1 MPPESW
7 SERQAR
13 AIARS
18 IIEFHL
24 DTPPDRVVEMSGGLS
39 NHVYTAYHAK
49 GAFIVRFSPAAE
61 KIEDFLKEQWVL
73 SKVHETG
80 VPTPEVL
87 QVGTEPVSV
96 PYMVS
101 RKAEGRAAVHHPQR
115 LSIARE
121 MGRLLAR
128 IHTIQTSGYGTTFD
142 WSQNVLSRN
151 ETWAD
156 FLRDEWE
163 VEERMRVLEE
173 QEMLRAGQSR
183 SLRDIV
189 RRISQWDAP
198 PVLNHCDM
206 RLKNVLVDEAGKIT
220 AIIDWEDAR
229 SCPPPC
235 WDLAL
240 ALHDLSIDAKEALVE
255 GYGLSGEQMRSMAP
269 FLKALNVLHYAPHVQ
284 NAAAQQETE
293 QLDRLRT
300 RLNGAFDLF
309 V

>member
-1 MPPESW
+1 MPPSSL

-24 DTPPDRVVEMSGGLS
+24 GSPPDRLVQMGGGLS
-39 NHVYTAYHAK
+39 NRVYTAHHAK
-49 GAFIVRFSPAAE
+49 GPFIVRFGSAAE

-73 SKVHETG
+73 TKVREKG
-80 VPTPEVL
+80 VPTPEIL

-101 RKAEGRAAVHHPQR
+101 HRVEGRSAVHHPQR
-115 LSIARE
+115 LTILRE
-121 MGRLLAR
+121 MGRVMAT
-128 IHTIQTSGYGTTFD
+128 IHTIRTSGYGSTFD

-151 ETWAD
+151 ETWAG

-163 VEERMRVLEE
+163 IEDRIGVLEG
-173 QEMLRAGQSR
+173 QEMLDDRQLKV
-183 SLRDIV
+183 LRDVV
-189 RRISQWDAP
+189 RRMSRWDAP
-198 PVLNHCDM
+198 PVLNHGDL
-206 RLKNVLVDEAGKIT
+206 RLKNVLVDDDGAIT

-255 GYGLSGEQMRSMAP
+255 GYGLSGEQMRELAP
-269 FLKALNVLHYAPHVQ
+269 YLKALNVLHYASVAKR
-284 NAAAQQETE
+284 AAARGNKR
-293 QLDRLRT
+293 QLNGLRT
-300 RLNGAFDLF
+300 RLSGAFDLF
-309 V
+309 L